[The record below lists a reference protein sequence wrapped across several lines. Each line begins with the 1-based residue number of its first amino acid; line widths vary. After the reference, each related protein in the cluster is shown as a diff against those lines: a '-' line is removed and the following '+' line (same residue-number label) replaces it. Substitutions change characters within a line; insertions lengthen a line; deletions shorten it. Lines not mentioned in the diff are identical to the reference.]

1 MKLKEWIFTVYSH
14 LPIIR
19 EIRQIRD
26 TLRGIYTEIASLKSI
41 EIVRLFD
48 FQLNEHSR
56 YGDPKRLHRYA
67 FQINSQNQE
76 DGMIA
81 EIFNRIGI
89 KDHVFVEIGVGDGN
103 ENNTAFLISQGW
115 QGFWIDS
122 SEAVSKTLKTKPN
135 IQNLVKLSISFVNRE
150 NIKTIFR
157 QLDVPIEID
166 LLSIDVDQNTYYIWE
181 SLSQYKPR
189 VVVVE
194 YNSLLPSHIDWKVAY
209 DPDKVWDYSQN
220 FGGSL
225 KAFENLGKKLGYNLV
240 GCDFSGT
247 NAFLIRKDLVADKFL
262 SPFNAENHYEPPRYK
277 IDVKRGHK
285 SQILDSFFS

>member
-1 MKLKEWIFTVYSH
+1 MKLKEWIFTIYSY

-48 FQLNEHSR
+48 FQLSKHSR

-89 KDHVFVEIGVGDGN
+89 KKHIFAEIGIGDGH

-115 QGFWIDS
+115 HGFWIDS
-122 SEAVSKTLKTKPN
+122 SNVVSQTLQSKPN
-135 IQNLVKLSISFVNRE
+135 IKKLVKLSVAFVSKE
-150 NIKTIFR
+150 NIKTIFE
-157 QLDVPIEID
+157 QLEVPIEID

-181 SLSQYKPR
+181 SLDKYKPR
-189 VVVVE
+189 VVVIE
-194 YNSLLPSHIDWKVAY
+194 YNSLLPPYIEWKVEY
-209 DPDKVWDYSQN
+209 NSDKVWDCSQN

-225 KAFENLGKKLGYNLV
+225 KAFENLGKKLGYSLI

-247 NAFLIRKDLVADKFL
+247 NAFFVRKDLVTDKFAT
-262 SPFNAENHYEPPRYK
+262 PFTAENHYEPPRYK

-285 SQILDSFFS
+285 SQILDSF